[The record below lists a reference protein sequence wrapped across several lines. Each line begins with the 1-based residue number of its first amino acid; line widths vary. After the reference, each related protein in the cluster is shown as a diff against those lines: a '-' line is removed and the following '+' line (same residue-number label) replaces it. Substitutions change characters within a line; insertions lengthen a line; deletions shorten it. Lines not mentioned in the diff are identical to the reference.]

1 MLTIEKGIAPPEPR
15 YNFTRNPNSLQSQIR
30 DVAVQMQIG
39 DSVFVPGKTSKQV
52 SVYLYDIRRMTK
64 YNLVAANEAGG
75 VRIFRIEGV
84 YTPRPPRQRKAEAA
98 PRAQSPRIV
107 TAAF

>member
-1 MLTIEKGIAPPEPR
+1 MLTIEKGITPPEPR
-15 YNFTRNPNSLQSQIR
+15 YKFTRNPNSLQSQMR
-30 DVAVQMQIG
+30 AVAVQMQIG

-52 SVYLYDIRRMTK
+52 SVYLHDIRRMTK
-64 YNLVAANEAGG
+64 YNFVSANEAGG

-84 YTPRPPRQRKAEAA
+84 YTPRQRKAEAA
-98 PRAQSPRIV
+98 PRAMPTRIV